1 MSHERRLARV
11 SLLAIPEVMVSTLM
25 GLYDVLNSLPLLATY
40 GGVLPSR
47 RLLEVEIVAPKA
59 GSMSTASGLP
69 LTAHKSIDQ
78 IETSDIVIIPS
89 VMVAGGEW
97 RRGRYPELV
106 KWPLKLHAGGAQL
119 CSTCSGVLL
128 LAETGLL
135 DGKDATIHWIY
146 APTFRRNFPKVRLRL
161 QLIVLVCSVW

>member
-40 GGVLPSR
+40 HGVLPSR

-97 RRGRYPELV
+97 RRGRYAELV
-106 KWPLKLHAGGAQL
+106 K
-119 CSTCSGVLL
+119 
-128 LAETGLL
+128 
-135 DGKDATIHWIY
+135 
-146 APTFRRNFPKVRLRL
+146 
-161 QLIVLVCSVW
+161 